1 MPLAET
7 VGFVVNTVN
16 VIVER
21 VCLHTK
27 TERQPRVVGSWRYNR
42 QTHQIFNMF
51 QLQNSTYYCK
61 IALVGWNKHSNRHN
75 GQVPF
80 MTNII
85 MNKEAYRSGVDAYS
99 RQSCELFVAKDG

>member
-75 GQVPF
+75 GLTRNQHF
-80 MTNII
+80 QTELEII
-85 MNKEAYRSGVDAYS
+85 RRRIEV
-99 RQSCELFVAKDG
+99 VATR